1 MNLKFI
7 GEITDPIHKN
17 IKFTLL
23 EKELIDT
30 YIFQRLR
37 RIRQLAGAHLVYPGA
52 LHSRFEH
59 SLGSMF
65 LAGLAAQTLYSK
77 DYFSDQDYIQ
87 KIRIAALLHDIGHGP
102 FSHLF
107 EEVCKSTSYNL
118 THESLGFNIITKT
131 IISDIINKNG
141 YDSQE
146 IASLSFGKHNI
157 NFLNEIISGG
167 LSVDLMD
174 YLPRDSYFSGTEYG
188 KIDHHRIINS
198 LEVSSNNRLGIEKS
212 SLYSYESMLISR
224 YQMFKAVYFHKT
236 VRSGEVMLLN
246 SMKIQNKLLNLTT
259 FNSLNDFFNLHDE
272 MVLEKLS
279 SLEISSSPSI
289 SSLSFGNSKKYDDID
304 LAIKLARDY
313 KNRDLL
319 KCIYEFLLLSNQK
332 NKFKNK
338 INNKNKHYNIH
349 SNNNNNQ
356 LSGLDNLLFFDDK
369 IKTLIKMVNEYQ
381 QSGYPIF
388 LDISRAPSIPLAPKK
403 EEVTS
408 IIIMDKKQEYEKSF
422 DKIPLINAITGYL
435 DMIRIYTTKEKRK
448 FFENAFNRILN

>member
-17 IKFTLL
+17 IKFTLI

-30 YIFQRLR
+30 FIFQRLR

-107 EEVCKSTSYNL
+107 EEVYKLTASNM
-118 THESLGFNIITKT
+118 THESVGFNIITKT
-131 IISDIINKNG
+131 IISDIISKNG
-141 YDSQE
+141 YDSKE

-188 KIDHHRIINS
+188 KIDYHRIINS
-198 LEVSSNNRLGIEKS
+198 LEVSSNGILGISKS
-212 SLYSYESMLISR
+212 ALYSYESMLISR

-236 VRSGEVMLLN
+236 VRSGEVMLLH
-246 SMKIQNKLLNLTT
+246 SMKIQNEELHFTD
-259 FNSLNDFFNLHDE
+259 FRSLEDFFSLHDE
-272 MVLEKLS
+272 MVLEKLTS
-279 SLEISSSPSI
+279 AILNDNNKGKNKNMEMSI
-289 SSLSFGNSKKYDDID
+289 A
-304 LAIKLARDY
+304 LAKDY
-313 KNRDLL
+313 QNRNLL
-319 KCIYEFLLLSNQK
+319 KCIYEFFWLTSQR
-332 NKFKNK
+332 NKVK
-338 INNKNKHYNIH
+338 
-349 SNNNNNQ
+349 S
-356 LSGLDNLLFFDDK
+356 DNEDK
-369 IKTLIKMVNEYQ
+369 ILFDVDSYFDHQLNSIKEIVDEYQ
-381 QSGYPIF
+381 QLGYPIF
-388 LDISRAPSIPLAPKK
+388 LDVSRAPSIPLAPKK
-403 EEVTS
+403 EEITS
-408 IIIMDKKQEYEKSF
+408 IMIMDKKSEYEKSF
-422 DKIPLINAITGYL
+422 DQIPLINAITGHL
-435 DMIRIYTTKEKRK
+435 DMIRIYTTKDKRK
-448 FFENAFNRILN
+448 FFEDIFKDFPN

>member
-1 MNLKFI
+1 MNLKYV

-30 YIFQRLR
+30 FIFQRLR

-65 LAGLAAQTLYSK
+65 LAGLAGQTLYSK
-77 DYFSDQDYIQ
+77 DYFTDQDYIQ
-87 KIRIAALLHDIGHGP
+87 KLRIAALLHDIGHGP

-107 EEVCKSTSYNL
+107 EEISKTSANSFS
-118 THESLGFNIITKT
+118 HESIGYKIITQT
-131 IISDIINKNG
+131 IISDIIKKNG

-146 IASLSFGKHNI
+146 IASLSFGKHKI

-188 KIDHHRIINS
+188 KIDYHRIINS
-198 LEVSSNNRLGIEKS
+198 LEVASNNNLGIDKS

-246 SMKIQNKLLNLTT
+246 SMKLQNELQCLTS
-259 FNSLNDFFNLHDE
+259 FNTLNDFFILHDE

-279 SLEISSSPSI
+279 SSSS
-289 SSLSFGNSKKYDDID
+289 SSYDNNIEFS
-304 LAIKLARDY
+304 IKLAKDY
-313 KNRDLL
+313 QNRNLL
-319 KCIYEFLLLSNQK
+319 KCIYEFFLLSNPRSK
-332 NKFKNK
+332 GKLNDTT
-338 INNKNKHYNIH
+338 
-349 SNNNNNQ
+349 NNNDKDTVNEIV
-356 LSGLDNLLFFDDK
+356 FFDNQIRK
-369 IKTLIKMVNEYQ
+369 LTQMVDEYQ
-381 QSGYPIF
+381 QSGHHVF

-403 EEVTS
+403 DEVTS
-408 IIIMDKKQEYEKSF
+408 IMIMDKQSEYEKSF

-435 DMIRIYTTKEKRK
+435 DMIRIYTTKENRK
-448 FFENAFNRILN
+448 YFENIFNDFL

>member
-1 MNLKFI
+1 MNLKYV
-7 GEITDPIHKN
+7 GEINDPIHKN
-17 IKFTLL
+17 IKFTLM

-30 YIFQRLR
+30 FIFQRLR

-65 LAGLAAQTLYSK
+65 LAGLAGQTLYSK
-77 DYFSDQDYIQ
+77 DYFTDQDYIQ
-87 KIRIAALLHDIGHGP
+87 KLRIAALLHDIGHGP

-107 EEVCKSTSYNL
+107 EEISKASDNFS
-118 THESLGFNIITKT
+118 HEYIGQKIITQT
-131 IISDIINKNG
+131 IISDIIKKNG
-141 YDSQE
+141 YDSRE
-146 IASLSFGKHNI
+146 IASLSFGKHKI

-188 KIDHHRIINS
+188 KIDYHRIINS
-198 LEVSSNNRLGIEKS
+198 LEVASNNKLGIDKS

-236 VRSGEVMLLN
+236 VRSGEVMLLH
-246 SMKIQNKLLNLTT
+246 SMRLQNDTLRLTA
-259 FNSLNDFFNLHDE
+259 FGSWDDFFNLHDE

-279 SLEISSSPSI
+279 SPSPSSSSSI
-289 SSLSFGNSKKYDDID
+289 DKENNNDIKISKI
-304 LAIKLARDY
+304 LAKDY
-313 KNRDLL
+313 QNRNLL
-319 KCIYEFLLLSNQK
+319 KCVYEFFLLSNQR
-332 NKFKNK
+332 NK
-338 INNKNKHYNIH
+338 IKLSDTVKNSLNKSTTIINELEYFD
-349 SNNNNNQ
+349 NQ
-356 LSGLDNLLFFDDK
+356 IKKLTEIVDD
-369 IKTLIKMVNEYQ
+369 YQ

-408 IIIMDKKQEYEKSF
+408 IMIMDKKSEYEKSF
-422 DKIPLINAITGYL
+422 DEIPLINAITGYL
-435 DMIRIYTTKEKRK
+435 DMIRIYTTREQRK
-448 FFENAFNRILN
+448 YFENIFNNFLN

>member
-1 MNLKFI
+1 MNLKYV

-30 YIFQRLR
+30 FIFQRLR

-65 LAGLAAQTLYSK
+65 LAGLAGQTLYSK
-77 DYFSDQDYIQ
+77 DYFSDIDYIQ

-107 EEVCKSTSYNL
+107 EEISKSNDNDLS
-118 THESLGFNIITKT
+118 HENIGHKIITQT
-131 IISDIINKNG
+131 IISDIIKKNG
-141 YDSQE
+141 YNPQE
-146 IASLSFGKHNI
+146 IASLSFGKHKMNY
-157 NFLNEIISGG
+157 LNEIISGG

-188 KIDHHRIINS
+188 KIDYHRIINS
-198 LEVSSNNRLGIEKS
+198 LEVSSNNNLGIDKS
-212 SLYSYESMLISR
+212 ALYSYESMLISR
-224 YQMFKAVYFHKT
+224 YQMFKSVYFHKT

-246 SMKIQNKLLNLTT
+246 SMKLQNEVLHFTD

-279 SLEISSSPSI
+279 SSSSSKDCKNNNNIKI
-289 SSLSFGNSKKYDDID
+289 SNQLAKDYQGRNLLKCVYEFFLLSSQKHNKNKKNEMAANLDKTSYDDIAYFED
-304 LAIKLARDY
+304 QIKKLTEIVD
-313 KNRDLL
+313 
-319 KCIYEFLLLSNQK
+319 
-332 NKFKNK
+332 
-338 INNKNKHYNIH
+338 
-349 SNNNNNQ
+349 
-356 LSGLDNLLFFDDK
+356 
-369 IKTLIKMVNEYQ
+369 EYRQ
-381 QSGYPIF
+381 AGHPIF

-408 IIIMDKKQEYEKSF
+408 IMVMDKQLEYEKSF

-435 DMIRIYTTKEKRK
+435 DMIRVYTTKENRRY
-448 FFENAFNRILN
+448 FEDAFNDFLD

>member
-1 MNLKFI
+1 MNLKYV
-7 GEITDPIHKN
+7 GEINDPIHKN
-17 IKFTLL
+17 IKFTLM

-30 YIFQRLR
+30 FIFQRLR

-65 LAGLAAQTLYSK
+65 LAGLAGQTLYSK
-77 DYFSDQDYIQ
+77 DYFTDHDYIQ
-87 KIRIAALLHDIGHGP
+87 KLRIAALLHDIGHGP

-107 EEVCKSTSYNL
+107 EEISKASDNFS
-118 THESLGFNIITKT
+118 HEHIGQKIITQT
-131 IISDIINKNG
+131 IISDIIKKNG
-141 YDSQE
+141 YDSRE

-188 KIDHHRIINS
+188 KIDYHRIINS
-198 LEVSSNNRLGIEKS
+198 LEVASNNKLGIDKS

-236 VRSGEVMLLN
+236 VRSGEVMLLH
-246 SMKIQNKLLNLTT
+246 SMRLQNDTLRLTT
-259 FNSLNDFFNLHDE
+259 FGSWDDFFNLHDE
-272 MVLEKLS
+272 RVLEKLS
-279 SLEISSSPSI
+279 SHSSSPSPYHDTKNNSNIKI
-289 SSLSFGNSKKYDDID
+289 SKI
-304 LAIKLARDY
+304 LAKDY
-313 KNRDLL
+313 QNRNLL
-319 KCIYEFLLLSNQK
+319 KCVYEFFLLSNQR
-332 NKFKNK
+332 NK
-338 INNKNKHYNIH
+338 IKLSDTVKNSLDKSTTNFNELEYFD
-349 SNNNNNQ
+349 NQ
-356 LSGLDNLLFFDDK
+356 IKKLTEIVDD
-369 IKTLIKMVNEYQ
+369 YQ

-408 IIIMDKKQEYEKSF
+408 IMIMDKKSEYEKSF
-422 DKIPLINAITGYL
+422 DEIPLINAITGYL
-435 DMIRIYTTKEKRK
+435 DMIRIYTTREQRK
-448 FFENAFNRILN
+448 YFENIFNNFLN